1 MSEIIEPEAIS
12 TALNLP
18 LELVQGVLNGTITE
32 SALDEY
38 NPGKTQIAVVE
49 KTVLTRG
56 KTIAI
61 IDAPAVAAAMAV
73 YIAEQHT
80 VGVLDTDHYPI
91 LPLFTG
97 LSAKD
102 LPRYVNYLWDKETES
117 RPSHK
122 ENLFLFLPPDSIK
135 GSVNDCLENL
145 WRQFSTVLIHCSL
158 TSWRELAVH
167 ADIIYL
173 PQPSGA
179 AGLHRIY
186 QIVAQNSDLA
196 PKIQIVWMP
205 GELSDTAATGILRRF
220 SNVQVAGVLSEQ
232 QSSWRKQIKSML
244 EPLFPTKRRA
254 LFGGRFML

>member
-1 MSEIIEPEAIS
+1 MSEIIEPEAIAS
-12 TALNLP
+12 ALNLP
-18 LELVQGVLNGTITE
+18 LKLVQGVLEGTITE

-80 VGVLDTDHYPI
+80 VGVLDADHYPI

-122 ENLFLFLPPDSIK
+122 ENLFLFLPPDSINSK
-135 GSVNDCLENL
+135 PNKPEIYEPTGCYLDS
-145 WRQFSTVLIHCSL
+145 SPLIQWKYDDPDGDPQGGFQLL
-158 TSWRELAVH
+158 TDFRKKSPILKEC
-167 ADIIYL
+167 
-173 PQPSGA
+173 
-179 AGLHRIY
+179 AGRSPMSRWEM
-186 QIVAQNSDLA
+186 N
-196 PKIQIVWMP
+196 
-205 GELSDTAATGILRRF
+205 
-220 SNVQVAGVLSEQ
+220 
-232 QSSWRKQIKSML
+232 
-244 EPLFPTKRRA
+244 
-254 LFGGRFML
+254 FGWL